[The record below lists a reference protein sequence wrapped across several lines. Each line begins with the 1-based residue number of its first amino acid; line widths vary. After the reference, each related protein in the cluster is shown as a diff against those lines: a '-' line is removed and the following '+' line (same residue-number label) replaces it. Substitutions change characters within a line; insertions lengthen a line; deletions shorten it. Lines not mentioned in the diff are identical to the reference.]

1 MFDVIIVGGGIVG
14 LATAYQT
21 LLKKP
26 GLKVAIVEKEP
37 EVAQHQTGN
46 NSGVIHS
53 GIYYKPGSEK
63 ALNCKRGYKLL
74 LDFINTHNI
83 NYELCGK
90 IIVATKKSE
99 IPNLKKI
106 YERGIENGLK
116 GLKWLTQEETKE
128 IEPHVNAINS
138 IYVPQAGIIDYKQ
151 VALKLK
157 ELILELGGN
166 IFLNQKIQKLE
177 NDNNICKLI
186 TSSGKEFLSKYVV
199 NCSGLQSDEIAEQ
212 HFKTNLRIIP
222 FRGEYY
228 MLNKDKSYLV
238 KSLIYPV
245 PNPNLPFLGVH
256 FTKMIN
262 GKIEAGPN
270 AVLAF
275 KKEGYT
281 WKDISIV
288 DIMRTLSWPGFYVLS
303 FNYFKVGVY
312 EIFRSLCKPIFV
324 KSLKNLIPEIAS
336 KDIYKAGSGVR
347 AQAVY
352 INGKLVDDFY
362 IIKKSNYIHVLNCP
376 SPAATAS
383 LAIGEKISE
392 KIFN

>member
-1 MFDVIIVGGGIVG
+1 
-14 LATAYQT
+14 
-21 LLKKP
+21 
-26 GLKVAIVEKEP
+26 
-37 EVAQHQTGN
+37 
-46 NSGVIHS
+46 
-53 GIYYKPGSEK
+53 
-63 ALNCKRGYKLL
+63 
-74 LDFINTHNI
+74 
-83 NYELCGK
+83 
-90 IIVATKKSE
+90 
-99 IPNLKKI
+99 
-106 YERGIENGLK
+106 
-116 GLKWLTQEETKE
+116 
-128 IEPHVNAINS
+128 
-138 IYVPQAGIIDYKQ
+138 
-151 VALKLK
+151 
-157 ELILELGGN
+157 
-166 IFLNQKIQKLE
+166 
-177 NDNNICKLI
+177 
-186 TSSGKEFLSKYVV
+186 
-199 NCSGLQSDEIAEQ
+199 
-212 HFKTNLRIIP
+212 
-222 FRGEYY
+222 